1 MESANTT
8 TVCDRQRRKVKMSN
22 ERSEQ
27 QMIDVFE
34 VDTTLL
40 DSIDPTTLIV
50 LEDSPPKK
58 EPESNTGHPC
68 DEEED

>member
-1 MESANTT
+1 
-8 TVCDRQRRKVKMSN
+8 MSN

-40 DSIDPTTLIV
+40 DGIDPTTLIV

-58 EPESNTGHPC
+58 EVESNTGHLC
-68 DEEED
+68 DEERG

>member
-40 DSIDPTTLIV
+40 DGIDPTTLIV

-58 EPESNTGHPC
+58 EVESNTGHLC
-68 DEEED
+68 DEERG

>member
-8 TVCDRQRRKVKMSN
+8 IVHVRQRRKVKMSN

-34 VDTTLL
+34 VGTTLL
-40 DSIDPTTLIV
+40 DNAHPTPLIN

-58 EPESNTGHPC
+58 EVESNTEHPC
-68 DEEED
+68 DEERG

>member
-8 TVCDRQRRKVKMSN
+8 TAHDQQRRKVKMSN

-27 QMIDVFE
+27 QMVDVFE

-40 DSIDPTTLIV
+40 DNAHPTPLTN
-50 LEDSPPKK
+50 LEDLPPQQ
-58 EPESNTGHPC
+58 EVESSREHPC
-68 DEEED
+68 AEERG

>member
-1 MESANTT
+1 
-8 TVCDRQRRKVKMSN
+8 MSN

-27 QMIDVFE
+27 QMVDVFE

-40 DSIDPTTLIV
+40 DGIDPTTLID

-58 EPESNTGHPC
+58 EPESNTGHSC